1 MSYKRL
7 DREDITISAEAVVRP
22 AWTNQITTLTTLY
35 TSSLQQADTLEY
47 YREVYNL
54 DPATA
59 SNAEIQL
66 SVAYGHRYG
75 SGSTAITS
83 LVDGKSPS
91 SLIYGQYRTLI
102 NGDENT
108 DFTFG
113 THVPDD
119 IFILNVDRSKYKER
133 LKEGSLNLKLT
144 SGSNSVQLTDNS
156 GTITNNVVSYTD
168 AGRVYDIVSGS
179 NGTPFIGSGF
189 TVNSGSYGK
198 YLPDVGV
205 IILNAN
211 ALRGTVANGGIS
223 FVVNTASSLTVQ
235 PFRNTDEFYKIVD
248 EISLQ
253 SEETVTSNYVFIRA
267 RNNDFNYSTNPS
279 VMTSEGELRYSV
291 LVNSPQTYVTTVGL
305 YNDANEL
312 LAVAKLS
319 RPLLKDFTREAL
331 FRVKL
336 DF

>member
-7 DREDITISAEAVVRP
+7 DREDITISAEAIVRP
-22 AWTNQITTLTTLY
+22 AWTNQTTTLTSLY
-35 TSSLQQADTLEY
+35 TSSTQQADTLEY
-47 YREVYNL
+47 YKEVYNQ
-54 DPATA
+54 DPALDA
-59 SNAEIQL
+59 AAEIQL
-66 SVAYGHRYG
+66 SVAYGHRFG
-75 SGSTAITS
+75 SGSTAITD

-91 SLIYGQYRTLI
+91 SLIYGQYRTLV

-108 DFTFG
+108 DFIFG
-113 THVPDD
+113 THIPDD
-119 IFILNVDRSKYKER
+119 IVILNVDRSKYKER
-133 LKEGSLNLKLT
+133 LKEGSLNLTLV
-144 SGSNSVQLTDNS
+144 SGSNTLELTDNS

-179 NGTPFIGSGF
+179 NGIPFTGTGF

-198 YLPDVGV
+198 FLPDIGV
-205 IILNAN
+205 VILNVD
-211 ALRGTVANGGIS
+211 ALKGTVTDGGIGM
-223 FVVNTASSLTVQ
+223 VVNQASSLTAQ
-235 PFRNTDEFYKIVD
+235 PFRNTDEFYKVID

-279 VMTSEGELRYSV
+279 IMTSEGELRFTV

-331 FRVKL
+331 FRIKL